1 MKCFFT
7 LLLVCSISVFSKTAY
22 ADLIR
27 PTFFSDIKH
36 PQRCENLCEVLKQ
49 RLIGVS
55 DKEKQERLLRDY
67 DECKASYDKAINS
80 NSQNRWC
87 VHIYTSPCRSA
98 CWIKCGSTRCAR
110 ILGDKS
116 FPDEESRRKLSYWN
130 EVCSAEARKECRE
143 KKEKRCAECEERE
156 KESWHTYLHEYLRKP
171 KEITSL
177 PEQSPNNAKSE

>member
-1 MKCFFT
+1 MK
-7 LLLVCSISVFSKTAY
+7 LLSVLLIVLLMVVPSY
-22 ADLIR
+22 ADVVRR
-27 PTFFSDIKH
+27 PSFSDIKY

-80 NSQNRWC
+80 NSQNSWC
-87 VHIYTSPCRSA
+87 VHIYTSPCSSA
-98 CWIKCGSTRCAR
+98 CWIKCGWRTRCVR

-116 FPDEESRRKLSYWN
+116 FPDEESRSYWS
-130 EVCSAEARKECRE
+130 CSDEARKECQE
-143 KKEKRCAECEERE
+143 EGKKRCAECKERE
-156 KESWHTYLHEYLRKP
+156 KESWHTYLHEYLLKEETP

-177 PEQSPNNAKSE
+177 PKQSPNNADTK

>member
-1 MKCFFT
+1 MK
-7 LLLVCSISVFSKTAY
+7 LLSVLLIVLLMAGPSY
-22 ADLIR
+22 ADLIH

-67 DECKASYDKAINS
+67 DECKASYDEAINS
-80 NSQNRWC
+80 NSQNSWC
-87 VHIYTSPCRSA
+87 VRIYTSPCKSA
-98 CWIKCGSTRCAR
+98 CWIKCGSRRCER

-130 EVCSAEARKECRE
+130 RVCSAEARKECRE
-143 KKEKRCAECEERE
+143 KGEKRCAECEERE
-156 KESWHTYLHEYLRKP
+156 KESWHTYLYDYLRKP

-177 PEQSPNNAKSE
+177 PEQTPNNTDTK